1 MLNPFQK
8 QFSRCFWR
16 EKENKDVN
24 YELSLIT
31 IVTRNRVP
39 SKRNVSDRRGDV
51 SVVVLKKNVA
61 NYRAIDGGLKSF

>member
-1 MLNPFQK
+1 M
-8 QFSRCFWR
+8 
-16 EKENKDVN
+16 N

-51 SVVVLKKNVA
+51 SVVLKKNVA

>member
-1 MLNPFQK
+1 M
-8 QFSRCFWR
+8 
-16 EKENKDVN
+16 N

-51 SVVVLKKNVA
+51 SVVVLKKNIA